1 MPNVRT
7 GPVKGLLA
15 QLALLMGLS
24 ATVGLGVAGWSA
36 GVLYGVMITALLT
49 YGMRATGTEAL
60 GPADGV
66 TYGRAVLIGGV
77 VALTADS
84 FSRETPVAV
93 LVVLTGLALALDWV
107 DGQVARRTG
116 TSSVLGARFD
126 MEVDAF
132 LLLVLGIYLTPT
144 LGAWVLAIG
153 LMRYAFVA
161 ASWVLPWLRWPLP
174 QRYWAKVAAA
184 VQGIALCVAASGALS
199 HALNVLVVAAALG
212 LLIESFGTHVVR
224 LWRMRTIVVP
234 VEFTREGAELRDAVT
249 TGASR

>member
-1 MPNVRT
+1 VPNVRT

-15 QLALLMGLS
+15 QLALLMGLY
-24 ATVGLGVAGWSA
+24 ATVGLGAAGLCA
-36 GVLYGVMITALLT
+36 GVLYGLVTSALLT
-49 YGMRATGTEAL
+49 YGMRSTGTDSL

-84 FSRETPVAV
+84 FTRATPVAV
-93 LVVLTGLALALDWV
+93 LVVLTGVALALDWV

-132 LLLVLGIYLTPT
+132 LLLVLGVYLTPS
-144 LGAWVLAIG
+144 LGAWVLTIG
-153 LMRYAFVA
+153 FMRYGFVV

-184 VQGIALCVAASGALS
+184 VQGIALLVAASGVLS
-199 HALNVLVVAAALG
+199 HGVTILVVAAALG

-224 LWRMRTIVVP
+224 LWKMRTIVVP

-249 TGASR
+249 TGATR